1 MTAYEALQG
10 KFKAEVSFRP
20 FFKIEAL
27 SSREFREQ
35 RINLPDYTAIIF
47 SSRHAIDAYFKLA
60 EDLRF
65 KVPETMKYFC
75 TIETIALY
83 IQKYVQYRKRKV
95 FFGTNGK
102 IDGLLPQMMRHK
114 DERYLVPMSSVHTDE
129 ITNLLDSKGL
139 KHKEC
144 VMYRTVSNDFTEE
157 EKKDADYDMLLFFS
171 PTGVKALKSNF
182 PDFVQGEKVIGAF
195 GPATA
200 KTVVDL
206 GLRLDFGAPSKECP
220 SMTSA
225 LDAYLKE
232 HK

>member
-1 MTAYEALQG
+1 
-10 KFKAEVSFRP
+10 
-20 FFKIEAL
+20 
-27 SSREFREQ
+27 
-35 RINLPDYTAIIF
+35 
-47 SSRHAIDAYFKLA
+47 
-60 EDLRF
+60 
-65 KVPETMKYFC
+65 
-75 TIETIALY
+75 
-83 IQKYVQYRKRKV
+83 
-95 FFGTNGK
+95 
-102 IDGLLPQMMRHK
+102 
-114 DERYLVPMSSVHTDE
+114 
-129 ITNLLDSKGL
+129 
-139 KHKEC
+139 
-144 VMYRTVSNDFTEE
+144 
-157 EKKDADYDMLLFFS
+157 MLLFFS